1 MKPPRFDYERPEGL
15 DEALAVLAARG
26 EEAKVLAGGQ
36 SLVPLLNFR
45 LARPDCLVDL
55 NEISELAYV
64 HAENGTLRI
73 GAMTRQAELER
84 SDAAAAGWPLLV
96 EAVRLVGHPQIRNRG
111 TVGGSVAHADP
122 AAELPAALAALAA
135 TFHVRSARGARSLRF
150 DELSVTHLTTSL
162 EPDEVLVEIEVPA
175 PPPRT
180 GAAFVEFTRRHGD
193 FALAGAA
200 AVVTLSETGACERAA
215 IALLAAGPTPVRATA
230 AEEWLPGVVVDER
243 TAAEAGAR
251 AAAGIS
257 PAERRPRGHGFPPRA
272 RRGDGPP
279 CAAARGAACPRGAG
293 VKRAVAIQINGTHWE
308 REIEPRL
315 LLSDFIRHEAGLT
328 GTHVGCEH
336 GVCGACTVQLD
347 GAPVRSCLLFAVQAD
362 GHAVRTIESLQG
374 ADGQPHVLQQA
385 FHELHALQ
393 CGFCT
398 PGFLMSLEPL
408 LDGLDGVTDNEIR
421 EALSGNL
428 CRCTG
433 YQNIVAAVRLAASR
447 STGGSS

>member
-15 DEALAVLAARG
+15 DEALAILAARG

-135 TFHVRSARGARSLRF
+135 TFHVRSARGTRSLRF

-162 EPDEVLVEIEVPA
+162 APDEVLVEIEVPA

-251 AAAGIS
+251 TAAGTRPPS
-257 PAERRPRGHGFPPRA
+257 DVHGSTEFRRGLAEVMVRRALLLAAQRA
-272 RRGDGPP
+272 RGGP
-279 CAAARGAACPRGAG
+279 A
-293 VKRAVAIQINGTHWE
+293 
-308 REIEPRL
+308 
-315 LLSDFIRHEAGLT
+315 
-328 GTHVGCEH
+328 
-336 GVCGACTVQLD
+336 
-347 GAPVRSCLLFAVQAD
+347 
-362 GHAVRTIESLQG
+362 
-374 ADGQPHVLQQA
+374 
-385 FHELHALQ
+385 
-393 CGFCT
+393 
-398 PGFLMSLEPL
+398 
-408 LDGLDGVTDNEIR
+408 
-421 EALSGNL
+421 
-428 CRCTG
+428 
-433 YQNIVAAVRLAASR
+433 
-447 STGGSS
+447 